1 MILLDTNVVSE
12 PLKPAPSPAVL
23 AWLDEQPIETL
34 FLSTIS
40 LAELRFG
47 VAALPDGRRKDGL
60 ASALEAKLL
69 SLFGARLLSF
79 DVAAA
84 DAYATI
90 RVRAREAGKAIGTAD
105 AYMGSPQGLHP
116 SAR

>member
-1 MILLDTNVVSE
+1 
-12 PLKPAPSPAVL
+12 
-23 AWLDEQPIETL
+23 
-34 FLSTIS
+34 
-40 LAELRFG
+40 
-47 VAALPDGRRKDGL
+47 
-60 ASALEAKLL
+60 LEAKLL

-105 AYMGSPQGLHP
+105 AYIAAIAAAHGLTVASRDTAPFVAAGLKMINPWSSDDTHA
-116 SAR
+116 S